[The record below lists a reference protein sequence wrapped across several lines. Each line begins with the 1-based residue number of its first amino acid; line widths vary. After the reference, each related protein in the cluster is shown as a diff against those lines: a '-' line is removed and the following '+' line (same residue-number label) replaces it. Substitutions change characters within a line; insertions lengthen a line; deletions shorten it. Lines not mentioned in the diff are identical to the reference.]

1 MLNYLYLILLC
12 LFLSILLIS
21 VFKFF
26 KERKWEL
33 AISSLLYILLTCI
46 LTYLVFFTRNALEEN
61 EVERLFALIKD
72 GNVLAILTFLL
83 HIGLIVFAVLSYIK
97 VIEINK
103 EKRKPRRKKVI

>member
-1 MLNYLYLILLC
+1 MLNYLYLVLLC
-12 LFLSILLIS
+12 LFLSILFIS

-26 KERKWEL
+26 KERKYGF
-33 AISSLLYILLTCI
+33 AVSSLLYILLTCI
-46 LTYLVFFTRNALEEN
+46 LTYVVFFTRNALEEN

-72 GNVLAILTFLL
+72 GNLLAVFTLLL

-97 VIEINK
+97 VIEINR